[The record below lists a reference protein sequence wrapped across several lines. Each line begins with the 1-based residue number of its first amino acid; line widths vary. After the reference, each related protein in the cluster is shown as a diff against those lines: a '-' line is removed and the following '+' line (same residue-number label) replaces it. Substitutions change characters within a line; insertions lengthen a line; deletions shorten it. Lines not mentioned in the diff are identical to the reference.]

1 MASLTGQHFDGNNG
15 FTETRDNIQ
24 SKAGNITSF
33 NEFAPSGEER
43 IAKVLLWAF
52 HTMGLCCT
60 IAGEYAVYRGGKLAS
75 RPDSIAIYIA
85 CHPQMWSSDIDVLWQ
100 EQLTPAFSMDSVEI
114 LYFPEWSIP
123 GKLLHYVISMEEMK

>member
-60 IAGEYAVYRGGKLAS
+60 ITDEYAMYRGGKLAS
-75 RPDSIAIYIA
+75 RPDSIALYIA
-85 CHPQMWSSDIDVLWQ
+85 FTLKIGLRT
-100 EQLTPAFSMDSVEI
+100 L
-114 LYFPEWSIP
+114 P
-123 GKLLHYVISMEEMK
+123 GCCKSNLLLRFQ